1 MPAVE
6 GTLTV
11 QDVALHLWGS
21 PLPDPL
27 PDEER
32 LTAATDAARQWVTD
46 RRWTIPDPLVL
57 FALDDVHLGA
67 VLYAAAL
74 YQARVT
80 PEGMAGYA
88 PSVGGVDTYN
98 LVYRAK
104 DLIGADVGFA

>member
-1 MPAVE
+1 MPVAG

-32 LTAATDAARQWVTD
+32 LTAATDAARQWVVD
-46 RRWTIPDPLVL
+46 RRWTVPAAEL
-57 FALDDVHLGA
+57 FLLADVHLGA

-80 PEGMAGYA
+80 PEGMAGYD
-88 PSVGGVDTYN
+88 PSVGGVDTYT